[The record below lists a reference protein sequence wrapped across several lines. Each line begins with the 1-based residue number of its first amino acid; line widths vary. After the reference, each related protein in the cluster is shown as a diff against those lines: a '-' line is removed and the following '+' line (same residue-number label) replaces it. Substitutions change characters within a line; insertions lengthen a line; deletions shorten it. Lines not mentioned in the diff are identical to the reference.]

1 MTAADQSGSN
11 GEGVVV
17 GPKGINAWAP
27 SASNNTCVPKGAEGI
42 KSVAASSPALDF
54 REDRTYCVLGFTSD
68 DCIGETVVGKEY
80 KAPVVRL
87 MREPDFCLPYKTT
100 ADIMKM
106 KMLHPPGPTASRLI
120 SHPPRWSA

>member
-1 MTAADQSGSN
+1 MVNLTAADQSGSD

-17 GPKGINAWAP
+17 GPKGINAWVP

-54 REDRTYCVLGFTSD
+54 RDDRTYCVLGFTSE

-87 MREPDFCLPYKTT
+87 MRESYFRLPYKPT
-100 ADIMKM
+100 ADIIKM
-106 KMLHPPGPTASRLI
+106 KMLHPPGPTTSRSM
-120 SHPPRWSA
+120 SHPPK